1 VLDIEANLSIIIIMK
16 QKNVAVQLIESFLP
30 PNTLDWFDLL
40 NVEKKDEVM
49 NLLLEEKNDPP
60 LPESYNNEK
69 IISKGFKNITIS
81 DFPIRGRKVLLTF
94 RRRYWKMEGRDKL
107 LKRDI
112 KLRSRSTL
120 LEKEFGAFLKEGC

>member
-1 VLDIEANLSIIIIMK
+1 ME
-16 QKNVAVQLIESFLP
+16 QKNVATQLIESFLP

-40 NVEKKDEVM
+40 SVEKTDEVM
-49 NLLLEEKNDPP
+49 KLLLEEKNIPP
-60 LPESYNNEK
+60 LPEFYNDEK
-69 IISKGFKNITIS
+69 ITSKGFKNITIS
-81 DFPIRGRKVLLTF
+81 DFPIRGRKVLLIF

-120 LEKEFGAFLKEGC
+120 LEREFAVFLKECG

>member
-1 VLDIEANLSIIIIMK
+1 MK
-16 QKNVAVQLIESFLP
+16 EKNVATQLIELFLP
-30 PNTLDWFDLL
+30 PNTLDWFDL
-40 NVEKKDEVM
+40 VDAERTDELM
-49 NLLLEEKNDPP
+49 TLLLEEKNIPP

-120 LEKEFGAFLKEGC
+120 LEKEFAVFLKEGG